1 MRFQQSSVLTLLAI
15 IASLFSLIQAQ
26 KASGSSGTAA
36 KYRNASKQS
45 SNNIVK
51 LRGQDDFESIIG
63 AQRDYSVSILLS
75 AIDSPPVQCGPCK
88 IFQPIYEQ
96 IAKGLR
102 KSKQKDATNQHI
114 FSYLEFKDGRE
125 VFQKMNLQ
133 YAPVLLFFPPTVGP
147 RASAKREPEQYDFNR
162 LGFEGEDVAND
173 ISQKIGIKVPYSKP
187 FPWQLVGM
195 ATAAAGALLL
205 LLFVILPRLSRAI
218 GGSGTNPDG
227 TSAGLTTGL
236 IVGFIFKALVLAFIT
251 IMCAGH
257 MWNGI
262 RNAPYITADGAGK
275 PQYFAAGFQNQNAAE
290 TQIVAVIYGILGF
303 SIVSLTVLVPT
314 QRDPVKQRAG
324 VYVWSAILLSAFS
337 LLLYVFR
344 LKNASYPFRFL
355 F

>member
-1 MRFQQSSVLTLLAI
+1 MRIQQSIVVTFLTLI
-15 IASLFSLIQAQ
+15 ISFCSFAHAQ
-26 KASGSSGTAA
+26 KSSAAGVASRF
-36 KYRNASKQS
+36 RNASKQS
-45 SNNIVK
+45 SNNVVQ
-51 LRGQDDFESIIG
+51 LRGQDDYELLIS
-63 AQRDYSVSILLS
+63 AQRDYSVSLLLS

-88 IFQPIYEQ
+88 IFQPVYEQ

-102 KSKQKDATNQHI
+102 KSPQKDASDQHI
-114 FSYLEFKDGRE
+114 FTYLEFKNGRE
-125 VFQKMNLQ
+125 VFQKLNLQ

-147 RASAKREPEQYDFNR
+147 RASAKRDPEQYDFNR
-162 LGFEGEDVAND
+162 LGFEGEDVAQV
-173 ISQKIGIKVPYSKP
+173 ISQRTGIRIPYSKP
-187 FPWQLVGM
+187 FPWQLAAM
-195 ATAAAGALLL
+195 ATAAVGALLL
-205 LLFVILPRLSRAI
+205 LVLVILPRLSRAI
-218 GGSGTNPDG
+218 GASGTNPDG
-227 TSAGLTTGL
+227 TSAGITTGL
-236 IVGFIFKALVLAFIT
+236 ITGFIFKALVLAFIT

-262 RNAPYITADGAGK
+262 RNAPYITSDGAGK

-303 SIVSLTVLVPT
+303 SMVSLTVLVPT

>member
-1 MRFQQSSVLTLLAI
+1 MKIQQSVVLTLVAILASFC
-15 IASLFSLIQAQ
+15 SLVLSQ
-26 KASGSSGTAA
+26 KASGGGTAS

-45 SNNIVK
+45 SNNIVQ
-51 LRGQDDFESIIG
+51 LRNQDDFESLVS
-63 AQRDYSVSILLS
+63 AQRDYSVSLLLS

-102 KSKQKDATNQHI
+102 KSTQKDATNQHI
-114 FSYLEFKDGRE
+114 FAYLEFKNGRE
-125 VFQKMNLQ
+125 VFQKLNLQ
-133 YAPVLLFFPPTVGP
+133 YAPVLLFFPATVGP
-147 RASAKREPEQYDFNR
+147 RASAKKEPDQYDFNR
-162 LGFEGEDVAND
+162 LGFEGEDVAKD
-173 ISQKIGIKVPYSKP
+173 ISQKIGIRVPYSKP
-187 FPWQLVGM
+187 FPWQLVGI
-195 ATAAAGALLL
+195 ATAGSGALIL

-227 TSAGLTTGL
+227 TSAGITTGL
-236 IVGFIFKALVLAFIT
+236 ITGFIFKALVLAFIT

-262 RNAPYITADGAGK
+262 RNAPYITTDGAGK

>member
-1 MRFQQSSVLTLLAI
+1 MRIQQSIALTLLAI
-15 IASLFSLIQAQ
+15 FATLCSLIQAQ

-45 SNNIVK
+45 SNNVVQ
-51 LRGQDDFESIIG
+51 LSGESDFESLVSS
-63 AQRDYSVSILLS
+63 QRDYSVTLLLS
-75 AIDSPPVQCGPCK
+75 AVDSPPVQCGPCK

-102 KSKQKDATNQHI
+102 KSTQKDATNQHI
-114 FSYLEFKDGRE
+114 FAYLEFKNGRE

-133 YAPVLLFFPPTVGP
+133 YAPVLLFYPPTVGP
-147 RASAKREPEQYDFNR
+147 RASAKKEPEQYDFNR
-162 LGFEGEDVAND
+162 LGFEGEDVANH
-173 ISQKIGIKVPYSKP
+173 ISQKVGFKVPYTKP
-187 FPWQLVGM
+187 FPWHLAGV
-195 ATAAAGALLL
+195 ATAGAGALLL
-205 LLFVILPRLSRAI
+205 LVFVILPRLSRAI
-218 GGSGTNPDG
+218 GS
-227 TSAGLTTGL
+227 
-236 IVGFIFKALVLAFIT
+236 ALVLAFIT

-262 RNAPYITADGAGK
+262 RNAPYITTDGAGK
-275 PQYFAAGFQNQNAAE
+275 VQYFAAGFQNQNAAE

-303 SIVSLTVLVPT
+303 SVVSLTVLVPT